1 MLDIKPTFSIKNALL
16 VNTQKMLPNLNDTL
30 ESRSWDFDF
39 LRSPPLILSL
49 WLSLLSLSFYVTLSD
64 DSRPHGLFVGYFNV
78 PLLTRSL
85 RSFKPL
91 LVKRRWLFE
100 RFMEINSP

>member
-1 MLDIKPTFSIKNALL
+1 VVDIKLTSSIKNALL

-49 WLSLLSLSFYVTLSD
+49 RPYVTRSD
-64 DSRPHGLFVGYFNV
+64 DSRPHGLFVGYYIV
-78 PLLTRSL
+78 PLLTRAL

-91 LVKRRWLFE
+91 LVKRPWLFE